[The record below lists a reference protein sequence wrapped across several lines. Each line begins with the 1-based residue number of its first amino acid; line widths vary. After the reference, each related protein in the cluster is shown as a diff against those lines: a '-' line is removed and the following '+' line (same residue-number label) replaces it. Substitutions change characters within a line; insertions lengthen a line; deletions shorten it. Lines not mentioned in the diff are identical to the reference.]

1 MTGHFSLISKGKM
14 QYHAI
19 HFSRTSLLQ
28 KGSIPPSRDPV
39 KPRGQTLKKAV
50 LHRAPCI
57 AELQEEKY
65 TRP

>member
-28 KGSIPPSRDPV
+28 KGSIPPCRDPV
-39 KPRGQTLKKAV
+39 KPREQISKKAV
-50 LHRAPCI
+50 LQKAPCI